1 MKTPP
6 DGSHTFHV
14 HDAAGF
20 RLATITFNNY
30 GANYAQ
36 QQALK
41 VAKAIDGATSISRP
55 EVEAESDNLEG

>member
-1 MKTPP
+1 MTPP
-6 DGSHTFHV
+6 DGSHTFYV

-20 RLATITFNNY
+20 RLATLTFHNY
-30 GANYAQ
+30 GNNYAQ

-55 EVEAESDNLEG
+55 EQEVDDES